1 MKIAMIGGTGLIGS
15 QAALELIE
23 RGHQVKTI
31 SLPPIPTGS
40 HLPSQMEITLGNY
53 MDMSDDDLRTFFQG
67 CEGFVF
73 AAGVDER
80 IEGPAPIY
88 DFFKKYNIDS
98 LERLLGLAKECGIQ
112 HAVVCGS
119 YFTYFVNSRP
129 EVDLVGPHQ
138 YIRSRVD
145 QQKLALSYADEH
157 FDVAVLELPYI
168 YGTQPGRKPVWVF
181 LAEML
186 LATPEA
192 TYYPRGGT
200 TMVTVKQVG
209 QAIAGAL
216 ERNRGGHAYPIGYY
230 NMTWV
235 EMLTICQQALGLDKP
250 IMTIP
255 DDAYLTSSEQ
265 LMQQR
270 RAEGFDPGLD
280 MVKFADL
287 QLSNMFIDKELGC
300 VPLGVEEDDIVAAI
314 TDSMQLSQQIIAGQV
329 QDTIDMKAE

>member
-1 MKIAMIGGTGLIGS
+1 MKVAIIGGTGLIGS
-15 QAALELIE
+15 QAAIELIE

-31 SLPPIPTGS
+31 GLPPIPTGS
-40 HLPSQMEITLGNY
+40 HLPEEMKIQLGNY
-53 MDMSDDDLRTFFQG
+53 MEMTDESLLDFFDG
-67 CEGFVF
+67 CDGFVF

-88 DFFKKYNIDS
+88 DFFKKYNIDA
-98 LERLLGLAKECGIQ
+98 LNRLLGLAKQAGIK
-112 HAVVCGS
+112 HSVICGS
-119 YFTYFVNSRP
+119 YFTYFVKARP
-129 EVDLVGPHQ
+129 ELDLIGPHQ

-145 QQKLALSYADEH
+145 QEKDALAFADDN
-157 FDVAVLELPYI
+157 FDVAVLELPHI

-186 LATPEA
+186 LKAKDA
-192 TYYPRGGT
+192 IYYPRGGT

-216 ERNRGGHAYPIGYY
+216 ERNKGANSYPIGYY

-235 EMLTICQQALGLDKP
+235 EWLSICEEALGIDKP
-250 IMTIP
+250 IVTIS
-255 DDAYLTSSEQ
+255 DEEYIENSKKMMAEKRDA
-265 LMQQR
+265 
-270 RAEGFDPGLD
+270 GIDPGLD

-300 VPLGVEEDDIVAAI
+300 VPLSVEPDDIKAAI
-314 TDSMQLSQQIIAGQV
+314 SESMQLSKEIIEGKAD
-329 QDTIDMKAE
+329 DTVDMKAE

>member
-15 QAALELIE
+15 QAAIELIE
-23 RGHQVKTI
+23 RGHEVKTI

-40 HLPSQMEITLGNY
+40 HLPSQLDIQLGNY
-53 MDMSDDDLRTFFQG
+53 MEMSDDELRAFFQD
-67 CEGFVF
+67 CDGFVF

-88 DFFKKYNIDS
+88 DFFKKYNIDA
-98 LERLLGLAKECGIQ
+98 LDRLLKLAKECGIK
-112 HAVVCGS
+112 HNVICGS
-119 YFTYFVNSRP
+119 YFTYFVKARP
-129 EVDLVGPHQ
+129 EVDLMTPHQ

-145 QQKLALSYADEH
+145 QQTLALSHADQD

-186 LATPEA
+186 LATPDA

-216 ERNRGGHAYPIGYY
+216 ERNRGGNAYPIGYY

-250 IMTIP
+250 IITIP
-255 DDAYLTSSEQ
+255 DEAYLQSSAQMME
-265 LMQQR
+265 QR
-270 RAEGFDPGLD
+270 RAAGFDPGLD

-300 VPLGVEEDDIVAAI
+300 IPLGVEDDDIVAAI
-314 TDSMQLSQQIIAGQV
+314 TESMVLSKEILDGQV
-329 QDTIDMKAE
+329 QDAVDMKAE